1 LAPGR
6 PNRYIDYVT
15 DDSDFKGDTHGF
27 FGVFFGALR
36 AAACAVTTFGVVA
49 IGRNEG
55 ERLKRCLDSVQSSP
69 NRVVY
74 VDSGSTDDSI
84 AVARARAAIVVELDL
99 HTPFTAARAR
109 NEGFQKLIQM
119 QPALDYVFFVD
130 GDCEVVPGWL
140 EKATQFLDEHSDT
153 AVVSGL
159 RRERF
164 PEKSIYNLLI
174 DIEWRE
180 YPFGEVKICGG
191 DALIRVSAFQQ
202 VKGYRPDLICGE
214 EPEMCVRLRQAGW
227 HIWRLKEPMT
237 LHDVA
242 MYRFG
247 QWWTRTVRGGYASAL
262 AASLR
267 DGSPER
273 PSVFE
278 SLRPWIWTLGIPL
291 ATVLLGVALGWWSL
305 LLLAIYPLQVARLA
319 RLSKQS
325 KRENWWRGA
334 ALMLGK
340 FPETVGQI
348 KFLVDRIRG
357 ARSGLIEYK

>member
-1 LAPGR
+1 M
-6 PNRYIDYVT
+6 T
-15 DDSDFKGDTHGF
+15 S
-27 FGVFFGALR
+27 
-36 AAACAVTTFGVVA
+36 FGVVA

-55 ERLKRCLDSVQSSP
+55 DRLKRCLESVQGLP
-69 NRVVY
+69 NGVVY

-84 AVARARAAIVVELDL
+84 AIAQACRATVVELDL

-109 NEGFQKLIQM
+109 NEGFQKLIQA

-140 EKATQFLDEHSDT
+140 DTAKQFLDQHSDV

-180 YPFGEVKICGG
+180 YPFGDVKMCGG
-191 DALIRVSAFQQ
+191 DALIRISAFRQ
-202 VKGYRPDLICGE
+202 VKGYRADLICGE

-227 HIWRLKEPMT
+227 RIWRLHELMT
-237 LHDVA
+237 LHDAA

-247 QWWTRTVRGGYASAL
+247 QWWQRAVRGGYAFAL

-278 SLRPWIWTLGIPL
+278 SLRAWIWALGIPL
-291 ATVLLGVALGWWSL
+291 ATLILGFALGWWSL
-305 LLLAIYPLQVARLA
+305 LLLAIYPLQVVRLA
-319 RLSKQS
+319 RRSRQS
-325 KRENWWRGA
+325 ERENWWRGA
-334 ALMLGK
+334 ALVLGK
-340 FPETVGQI
+340 FPELVGQM
-348 KFLVDRIRG
+348 KFLVDRLRG
-357 ARSGLIEYK
+357 EQSGLIEYK

>member
-1 LAPGR
+1 M
-6 PNRYIDYVT
+6 
-15 DDSDFKGDTHGF
+15 
-27 FGVFFGALR
+27 
-36 AAACAVTTFGVVA
+36 AASAVTSFGVVA

-55 ERLKRCLDSVQSSP
+55 DRLKRCLESVQGLP
-69 NRVVY
+69 NGVVY

-84 AVARARAAIVVELDL
+84 AIALACMATVVELDL
-99 HTPFTAARAR
+99 HRPFTAARAR

-119 QPALDYVFFVD
+119 QPSLDYVFFVD
-130 GDCEVVPGWL
+130 GDCEVVQGWL
-140 EKATQFLDEHSDT
+140 DTAKQFLDQHSDM

-180 YPFGEVKICGG
+180 YPFGDVKMCGG
-191 DALIRVSAFQQ
+191 DALIRISAFQQ
-202 VKGYRPDLICGE
+202 VKGYRAELICGE

-227 HIWRLKEPMT
+227 RIWRLNELMT
-237 LHDVA
+237 LHDAA

-247 QWWTRTVRGGYASAL
+247 QWWQRAVRGGYAFAL

-278 SLRPWIWTLGIPL
+278 SLRVWIWALGIPL
-291 ATVLLGVALGWWSL
+291 ATLILGVALRWWSL
-305 LLLAIYPLQVARLA
+305 LLLAIYPLQVVRLA
-319 RLSKQS
+319 RRSKQS
-325 KRENWWRGA
+325 ERENWWRGA
-334 ALMLGK
+334 ALVLGK
-340 FPETVGQI
+340 FPELVGQM
-348 KFLVDRIRG
+348 KYLVDRIRG
-357 ARSGLIEYK
+357 EQSGLIEYK